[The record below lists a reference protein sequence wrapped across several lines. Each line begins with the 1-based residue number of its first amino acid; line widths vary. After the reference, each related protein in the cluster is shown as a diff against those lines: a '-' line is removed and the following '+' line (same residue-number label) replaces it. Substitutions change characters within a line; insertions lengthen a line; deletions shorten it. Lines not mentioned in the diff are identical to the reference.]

1 MNLSTQTENSVLLS
15 SHFIQCQCEIK
26 DEDGV
31 GLIVKPH
38 SPNLQLVGL

>member
-1 MNLSTQTENSVLLS
+1 MFLDVVI
-15 SHFIQCQCEIK
+15 IQCQCEIK